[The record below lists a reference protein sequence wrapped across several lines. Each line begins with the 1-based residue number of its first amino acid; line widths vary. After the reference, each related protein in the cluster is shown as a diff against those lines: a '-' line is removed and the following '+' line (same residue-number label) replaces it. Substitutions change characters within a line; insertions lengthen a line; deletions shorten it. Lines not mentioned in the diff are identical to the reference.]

1 MSFGLAL
8 TLLAL
13 TTGPD
18 YSCPA
23 MLAEA
28 KRTAPAMAYR
38 EFDQTE
44 DQGWRRL
51 AGQPC
56 LAEAADLIDFYRAN
70 RADLGPSSKVNLSFH
85 AGQLQAMAGNYAE
98 AIKRFRTAEVNPSV
112 PPEFKWSEYVR
123 ATIAFLQHD
132 AEELVRNR
140 DLIADAGSFGPN
152 QSNLKVVDRLV
163 ANFERPYK
171 EAIAAEK

>member
-1 MSFGLAL
+1 MLPAIAL
-8 TLLAL
+8 FSL
-13 TTGPD
+13 T
-18 YSCPA
+18 CQA

-28 KRTAPAMAYR
+28 KRTSVAMTYQ

-44 DQGWRRL
+44 GQGWRRM
-51 AGQPC
+51 AEGPC

-70 RADLGPSSKVNLSFH
+70 RSDLGASNKVNLSFH

-98 AIKRFRTAEVNPSV
+98 AIKRFRNAEVNPSV

-123 ATIAFLQHD
+123 ATIAFLEHD
-132 AEELVRNR
+132 ADALVENR
-140 DLIADAGSFGPN
+140 DIIAKAGSFGPN

-163 ANFERPYK
+163 ANFDRPYK
-171 EAIAAEK
+171 EAIAADTVGQR